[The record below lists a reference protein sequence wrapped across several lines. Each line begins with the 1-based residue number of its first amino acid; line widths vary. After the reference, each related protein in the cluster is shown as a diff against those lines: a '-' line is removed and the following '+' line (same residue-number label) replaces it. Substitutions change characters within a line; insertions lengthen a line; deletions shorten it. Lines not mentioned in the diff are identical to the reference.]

1 MASDDTEDTK
11 RLGTRGMADVGAVRL
26 AAGVALLR
34 LARCHDTRIP
44 PAIYCLLA
52 LTMQARLA
60 YVSPQTRRTALILFT
75 CPQVGLQWCA
85 CHAWMWFK

>member
-1 MASDDTEDTK
+1 METWLVGLKIQHVPAFKVASDDTEDTK

-44 PAIYCLLA
+44 PATYCLLA

-60 YVSPQTRRTALILFT
+60 YVSPVDGA
-75 CPQVGLQWCA
+75 GLP
-85 CHAWMWFK
+85 